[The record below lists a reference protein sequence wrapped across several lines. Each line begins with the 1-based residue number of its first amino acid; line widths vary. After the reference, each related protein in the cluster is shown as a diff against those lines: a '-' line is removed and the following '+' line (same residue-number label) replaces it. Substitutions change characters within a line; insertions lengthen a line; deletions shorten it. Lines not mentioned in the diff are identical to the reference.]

1 MVTIR
6 LARKGRIHAPFYHV
20 VVTDKRSGRDGRFIE
35 KVGYYDPAQDKST
48 IVLKADRVQHW
59 FSKGAQLSESVAKL
73 VKIQAIKLSREVTK

>member
-1 MVTIR
+1 M
-6 LARKGRIHAPFYHV
+6 
-20 VVTDKRSGRDGRFIE
+20 VTDKRSGRDGRFIE
-35 KVGYYDPAQDKST
+35 KVGYYDPAHDKST

>member
-35 KVGYYDPAQDKST
+35 KVGYYDPALAQST
-48 IVLKADRVQHW
+48 IVLKADRIQHW
-59 FSKGAQLSESVAKL
+59 FSKGAQLSETVEKL
-73 VKIQAIKLSREVTK
+73 AKIQKISLSREITK